1 MGQSKAQ
8 PAQPPPTAVPHAVA
22 DTQSIAVSMPQATVV
37 TPDAPAAF
45 DPPHAMPEPALV
57 GAPDPQFSC
66 GGMDIQLAIC
76 AQEPADGSSD
86 GPAVPPQE
94 TPSPPTLATSPP
106 NSTVAL

>member
-8 PAQPPPTAVPHAVA
+8 PAQAPPTIVVP
-22 DTQSIAVSMPQATVV
+22 DTAAAKPVSMPQATVV
-37 TPDAPAAF
+37 EEEKAPF

-94 TPSPPTLATSPP
+94 TPSPPTLATSAPKR
-106 NSTVAL
+106 TVAL